1 MNDYETLQKRRNIIV
16 GLFVLLAVVALGWLM
31 YKFED
36 LPLKLGRIGGYQVFI
51 QFPSAPGVEEKTPVR
66 FCGFQIGK
74 VATVRQPEVLKDPD
88 TGKFI
93 YQVMVV
99 VNIDSK
105 YNNIPVNVVP
115 KLMTRG
121 FGSSYIELK
130 PRPIDVNAPQKE
142 FLVHGSVLQGSTTTT
157 SEFFPEET
165 QKKAE
170 DLVDKLKNFIDNINS
185 LVGDQQARENIKATL
200 ANLADATKQ
209 ASIALKEFQQFS
221 ASGSK
226 AFASAEADVQQISTA
241 MVGTTDELGK
251 AAAELRLLLEKINK
265 GQGTAGRLVN
275 DGRLY
280 ESLLENSRQ
289 LDILLVEL
297 KSFVAELPEK
307 GVPIKLK

>member
-1 MNDYETLQKRRNIIV
+1 VNDYETLQKRRNIIV
-16 GLFVLLAVVALGWLM
+16 GLFVLLAFGALVWLM

-36 LPLKLGRIGGYQVFI
+36 LPIRLGRIGGYQVFI
-51 QFPSAPGVEEKTPVR
+51 KFPSAPGVEEKTSVR

-74 VATVRQPEVLKDPD
+74 VTAVRQPEVLKDPD

-93 YQVMVV
+93 YQVIVV
-99 VNIDSK
+99 ATIDSK
-105 YNNIPVNVVP
+105 YNNIPVNVEP

-130 PRPIDVNAPQKE
+130 PKPVDVNVPQRE
-142 FLVHGSVLQGSTTTT
+142 FLVHGSVLQGATTTT

-170 DLVDKLKNFIDNINS
+170 ELVDKLKNFIDNINS

-200 ANLADATKQ
+200 ANLAEATKQ
-209 ASIALKEFQQFS
+209 ASISLKEFQRFS
-221 ASGSK
+221 TQGSE
-226 AFASAEADVQQISTA
+226 AFASTEVEVQKVSNAI
-241 MVGTTDELGK
+241 VGTTDELGK

-280 ESLLENSRQ
+280 EGLLENSRQ
-289 LDILLVEL
+289 LDVLLEEL
-297 KSFVAELPEK
+297 KTFVAELPDK
-307 GVPIKLK
+307 GIPIKLK

>member
-1 MNDYETLQKRRNIIV
+1 VNDYEMLQRRRNIVV
-16 GLFVLLAVVALGWLM
+16 GLFVLLAIGALFWLT

-36 LPLKLGRIGGYQVFI
+36 LPIRLGRIGGYQIFI

-74 VATVRQPEVLKDPD
+74 VASVRQPEVLKDPL
-88 TGKFI
+88 TGRFI

-99 VNIDSK
+99 ASIDSK
-105 YNNIPVNVVP
+105 YNNIPVSVEP

-130 PRPIDVNAPQKE
+130 PKPVDVNASQRE

-170 DLVDKLKNFIDNINS
+170 ELVDKFKNFIDNINS

-200 ANLADATKQ
+200 ANLAEATKQ
-209 ASIALKEFQQFS
+209 ATVSLKEFQQFS
-221 ASGSK
+221 LQGSET
-226 AFASAEADVQQISTA
+226 FASAEAEMQKVSSA

-251 AAAELRLLLEKINK
+251 AAAELRLLLEKINR
-265 GQGTAGRLVN
+265 GQGTAGRFVN

-289 LDILLVEL
+289 LDILLEQL

>member
-1 MNDYETLQKRRNIIV
+1 VNDYETLQKRRNIIV
-16 GLFVLLAVVALGWLM
+16 GLFVLLAVGALGWLM

-36 LPLKLGRIGGYQVFI
+36 LPIKLGRIGGYQVFI

-66 FCGFQIGK
+66 FCGYQIGK
-74 VATVRQPEVLKDPD
+74 VAAIRQPEVLKDN
-88 TGKFI
+88 TGRFL

-105 YNNIPVNVVP
+105 YNNIPDDVEP

-121 FGSSYIELK
+121 FGSSYVELK
-130 PRPIDVNAPQKE
+130 PKPVDVNAPQRE

-170 DLVDKLKNFIDNINS
+170 ELVEKFKSFIDNINS
-185 LVGDQQARENIKATL
+185 LIGDQQARENIKATL

-209 ASIALKEFQQFS
+209 ASISLKEFQQFS
-221 ASGSK
+221 AQGGK
-226 AFASAEADVQQISTA
+226 AFAAAEVEVQRVSTA
-241 MVGTTDELGK
+241 MVGVSDELGK
-251 AAAELRLLLEKINK
+251 TAAEMRLLMEKINR

-289 LDILLVEL
+289 LNVLLEEL
-297 KSFVAELPEK
+297 KSFVAELPDK

>member
-16 GLFVLLAVVALGWLM
+16 GLFVLLAVGALGWLM

-36 LPLKLGRIGGYQVFI
+36 LPIRLGRIGGYQVFI

-66 FCGFQIGK
+66 FCGYHIGK
-74 VATVRQPEVLKDPD
+74 VAAIRQPEVLKDN
-88 TGKFI
+88 TGRFL

-99 VNIDSK
+99 ANIESK
-105 YNNIPVNVVP
+105 YNNIPVNVEP

-130 PRPIDVNAPQKE
+130 PAPVDVNAPQRE
-142 FLVHGSVLQGSTTTT
+142 FLVHGSVLQGLTTTT

-170 DLVDKLKNFIDNINS
+170 ELVDKFKSFIDNINS
-185 LVGDQQARENIKATL
+185 LIGDQQARENIKATL
-200 ANLADATKQ
+200 ANLAEATKQ
-209 ASIALKEFQQFS
+209 ASISLKEFQQFS
-221 ASGSK
+221 AKGSE
-226 AFASAEADVQQISTA
+226 AFATAEAEVQKVSTA
-241 MVGTTDELGK
+241 MVDVSDELGK
-251 AAAELRLLLEKINK
+251 TAAELRLLMEKINR

-289 LDILLVEL
+289 LDVLLEEL
-297 KSFVAELPEK
+297 KSFVAELPDK

>member
-1 MNDYETLQKRRNIIV
+1 MDDYELLQKRRNIVV
-16 GLFVLLAVVALGWLM
+16 GLFVLVAVGALVWLI

-36 LPLKLGRIGGYQVFI
+36 LPVKLGKISGYQVFI
-51 QFPSAPGVEEKTPVR
+51 QFPTAPGVQEKTPVR

-74 VATVRQPEVLKDPD
+74 VAAVRQPEVLKDLH
-88 TGKFI
+88 TGRFL
-93 YQVMVV
+93 YQAMVV

-105 YNNIPVNVVP
+105 YNNIPVDVEP

-121 FGSSYIELK
+121 FGSSYVELK
-130 PRPIDVNAPQKE
+130 PRPIDVNVPRGE
-142 FLVHGSVLQGSTTTT
+142 YLVNGSILQGSTSTT

-170 DLVDKLKNFIDNINS
+170 ELVDKFKVFIDNINS
-185 LVGDQQARENIKATL
+185 LIGDKEARDNLKATL

-209 ASIALKEFQQFS
+209 ASTALKEFQQFS
-221 ASGSK
+221 AQGGK
-226 AFASAEADVQQISTA
+226 AFAGVEAEVHKVSAA
-241 MVGTTDELGK
+241 MVGVSDEMGK
-251 AAAELRLLLEKINK
+251 TAAELRVLMEKINR

-289 LDILLVEL
+289 LDVLMEEL
-297 KSFVAELPEK
+297 KSFVAELPDK

>member
-1 MNDYETLQKRRNIIV
+1 MNDYEMLQRRRNIVV
-16 GLFVLLAVVALGWLM
+16 GLFVLLAIGALFWLT

-36 LPLKLGRIGGYQVFI
+36 LPIRLGRIGGYQIFI

-74 VATVRQPEVLKDPD
+74 VASVRQPEVLKDPL
-88 TGKFI
+88 TGRFI

-99 VNIDSK
+99 ASIDSK
-105 YNNIPVNVVP
+105 YNNIPVSVEP

-130 PRPIDVNAPQKE
+130 PKPVDVNASQRE

-170 DLVDKLKNFIDNINS
+170 ELVDKFKNFIDNINS

-200 ANLADATKQ
+200 ANLAEATKQ
-209 ASIALKEFQQFS
+209 ATVSLKEFQQFS
-221 ASGSK
+221 LQGSET
-226 AFASAEADVQQISTA
+226 FASAEAEMQKVSSA

-251 AAAELRLLLEKINK
+251 AAAELRLLLEKINR
-265 GQGTAGRLVN
+265 GQGTAGRFVN

-289 LDILLVEL
+289 LDILLEQL